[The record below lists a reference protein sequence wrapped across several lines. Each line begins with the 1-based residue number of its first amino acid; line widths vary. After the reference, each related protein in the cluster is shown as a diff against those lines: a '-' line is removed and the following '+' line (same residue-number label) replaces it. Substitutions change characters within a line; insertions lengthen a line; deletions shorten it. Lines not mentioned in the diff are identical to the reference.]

1 MVSLSAE
8 LGAPPGYIR
17 IADVGAAFL
26 GSKPPYQALIDAGVA
41 ARFAFEPDESRL
53 EELRGRLEP
62 GAVLL
67 PHALGDGG
75 RHRLHIATGG
85 MTSLLEPDPES
96 WAFLTPFG
104 MPPFLPLENSVR
116 TIEID
121 TTRLDDVEE
130 VPGIDFLKIDVQGA
144 ELMVLRNGRTK
155 LKDCAFVQIEM
166 SFFALYKGQPCF
178 AEVDRELHSQG
189 FIVHGLAEMA
199 RLPIAPYR
207 GEDVWLGLN
216 QLVEVD
222 MLYVRDVKHPQTL
235 TTDVLRKT
243 ALIADA
249 CYDSFDLATRCL
261 AELEQRGDCAA
272 GLTERYAAAATRRA
286 RRVMSHDLPAW
297 D

>member
-17 IADVGAAFL
+17 IADIGAAFL
-26 GSKPPYQALIDAGVA
+26 GNKPPYQALIDSAIGK
-41 ARFAFEPDESRL
+41 RFLFEPDEVAFGALRRSL
-53 EELRGRLEP
+53 EA

-67 PHALGDGG
+67 PYALGDGA
-75 RHRLHIATGG
+75 RHRLHVATGG

-104 MPPFLPLENSVR
+104 MPPFMPLEDAVR
-116 TIEID
+116 TIEIE
-121 TTRLDDVEE
+121 TRRLDEIEE
-130 VPGIDFLKIDVQGA
+130 IPTIDFLKIDVQGA
-144 ELMVLRNGRTK
+144 ELMVLRNGRAK

-166 SFFALYKGQPCF
+166 SFFTLYKDQPGF
-178 AEVDRELHSQG
+178 ADVDGELRSQG
-189 FIVHGLAEMA
+189 FMAHGLAEMA
-199 RLPIAPYR
+199 RFPIAPYCP
-207 GEDVWLGLN
+207 EDPWPGLN

-235 TTDVLRKT
+235 TADQLKKT

-249 CYDSFDLATRCL
+249 CYGSFDLATRCL
-261 AELEQRGDCAA
+261 AELERRGHCRA
-272 GLTERYAAAATRRA
+272 GTTERYAAAAFTRA
-286 RRVMSHDLPAW
+286 RRVISHDLPAW